1 MSVLGAISSLQAVV
15 MRPNS
20 RSERPVRVVVAGGG
34 AAGLE
39 ALIGLR
45 SLAGDQ
51 IELELISPERTY
63 APRSVTRAAGFASGP
78 EARIE
83 IAELTEA
90 IGAECTSDALTAVQP
105 SVGML
110 TLASNANRSYD
121 VLLVATGTQPE
132 VAIPGAISFGAP
144 HETERFRKM
153 LAQAEAG
160 ALSRLVFAVPEGAG
174 WPLALYELALLT
186 AARLRAAS
194 VAVEITLLSPES
206 APLAV
211 FGGRASAAALEE
223 LQQFGIDFV
232 GGLEPQE
239 IAWGELRA
247 NPGKARIQADAV
259 VTLPRLR
266 GPATEGL
273 PCDQRGFI
281 QVDARGLVPG
291 TSNVYAAGDAAAFP
305 IKDGRLATQQ
315 AGTVAVAIAAR
326 LDANEASTASPRP
339 LSRPRPRVVGRYL
352 ASYLSR
358 HVTVLPSSPSG
369 ILAKLEIDPEIGSAR
384 AASALC

>member
-1 MSVLGAISSLQAVV
+1 MSLLRAVSNLQPVSI
-15 MRPNS
+15 RPNS
-20 RSERPVRVVVAGGG
+20 RFERPVRVVVAGGG

-39 ALIGLR
+39 ALIALG
-45 SLAGDQ
+45 SLAGNQ
-51 IELELISPERTY
+51 IELELISPERTF
-63 APRSVTRAAGFASGP
+63 APRSVTRAAGFGSGP
-78 EARIE
+78 EVRIE

-90 IGAECTSDALTAVQP
+90 IGAQCTTDALAAVQP
-105 SVGML
+105 SAGVL
-110 TLASNANRSYD
+110 TLASNAYRRYD
-121 VLLVATGTQPE
+121 VLLVATGTRPE
-132 VAIPGAISFGAP
+132 EAIPGAITFGAP

-153 LAQAEAG
+153 LAEAEAG
-160 ALSRLVFAVPEGAG
+160 ALPRLVFAVPEGAG

-194 VAVEITLLSPES
+194 VSVEITLLSPER

-232 GGLEPQE
+232 GGLQPQE
-239 IAWGELRA
+239 IAWGELWA

-259 VTLPRLR
+259 VTLPRLL
-266 GPATEGL
+266 GPGIEGL
-273 PCDQRGFI
+273 PCDARGFI
-281 QVDARGLVPG
+281 PVDARGLVPG
-291 TSNVYAAGDAAAFP
+291 TNNVYAAGDAAAHP

-315 AGTVAVAIAAR
+315 AGTVAVAIASR
-326 LDANEASTASPRP
+326 LDAAGASTAAAPP
-339 LSRPRPRVVGRYL
+339 LSRPRPKVVGRYL

-358 HVTVLPSSPSG
+358 HVTVPPRSPSG

-384 AASALC
+384 AAGALC

>member
-1 MSVLGAISSLQAVV
+1 MGFLYAISNLQPVSG
-15 MRPNS
+15 RPTS

-45 SLAGDQ
+45 SLAGNK
-51 IELELISPERTY
+51 IELELISPDRTF
-63 APRSVTRAAGFASGP
+63 APRSVTQAAGFGSGP

-90 IGAECTSDALTAVQP
+90 IGAQWTTDALAAVQP
-105 SVGML
+105 SAGML

-121 VLLVATGTQPE
+121 VLLVATGTRLE
-132 VAIPGAISFGAP
+132 EAIPGAITFGAP
-144 HETERFRKM
+144 HQTERFRKM
-153 LAQAEAG
+153 LAEAETG
-160 ALSRLVFAVPEGAG
+160 VLSRLVFAIPEGAG

-194 VAVEITLLSPES
+194 VAVGITLLSPES

-223 LQQFGIDFV
+223 LQQFGVDFL
-232 GGLEPQE
+232 GGLQPQE

-259 VTLPRLR
+259 VALPRLR
-266 GPATEGL
+266 GPGIEGL
-273 PCDQRGFI
+273 PCDPRGFI
-281 QVDARGLVPG
+281 PVDASGLVPG
-291 TSNVYAAGDAAAFP
+291 TGNVYAAGDAAAFP

-315 AGTVAVAIAAR
+315 AGTVAVAIASR
-326 LDANEASTASPRP
+326 LDVDEPSTASARP
-339 LSRPRPRVVGRYL
+339 LSRPRPKVVGRYL

-358 HVTVLPSSPSG
+358 HVTVQPRSPSG

-384 AASALC
+384 AAGALC